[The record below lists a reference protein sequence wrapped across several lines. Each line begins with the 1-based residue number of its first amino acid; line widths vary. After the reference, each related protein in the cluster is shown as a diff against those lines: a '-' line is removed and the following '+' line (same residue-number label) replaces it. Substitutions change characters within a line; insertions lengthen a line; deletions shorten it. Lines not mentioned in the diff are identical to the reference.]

1 MRTTT
6 SEKIWFCANVTD
18 NASPI
23 CSLYFRT
30 IFSPE
35 KLESKLTVYLMHNDI
50 TRGDECN
57 PKKYQYYILFYKLSL
72 NQNKTSVSFN
82 KLCYFTFYVA
92 QIYIDHLKNKGIFIC
107 SDKLST
113 IPNLFIWGC
122 TTVFII
128 SILNNFGGLPVAN
141 PQDLFSLL
149 GRKNKFNKFKL

>member
-1 MRTTT
+1 MT
-6 SEKIWFCANVTD
+6 W
-18 NASPI
+18 
-23 CSLYFRT
+23 
-30 IFSPE
+30 
-35 KLESKLTVYLMHNDI
+35 
-50 TRGDECN
+50 GDECN
-57 PKKYQYYILFYKLSL
+57 PKKYQYYILFYEFSL
-72 NQNKTSVSFN
+72 NQNKTFVSFN

-92 QIYIDHLKNKGIFIC
+92 QIYIDHLENKGIFIC

-149 GRKNKFNKFKL
+149 GRKNKFSKFKL